1 MTLATTTYFP
11 GFGLSRL
18 RILRGNRWEAIVD
31 WVSKL
36 PASDPQVM
44 AMTLTIRRV
53 RRANHIETSCRD
65 PFCAVCASQVVAQ
78 YPGSE
83 QQLIDLYHANVAE
96 MRACVGNMRMRE
108 RMPLAGSL
116 QAAA

>member
-1 MTLATTTYFP
+1 MAFATMTYFP

-18 RILRGNRWEAIVD
+18 RVQRGQRWAGIVD

-53 RRANHIETSCRD
+53 RRATHSESACRD
-65 PFCAVCASQVVAQ
+65 PFCAVCASQILAQ
-78 YPGSE
+78 YHGSE
-83 QQLIDLYHANVAE
+83 QQLIDMYHANVAE

-108 RMPLAGSL
+108 RIPLMRPLS
-116 QAAA
+116 AAA